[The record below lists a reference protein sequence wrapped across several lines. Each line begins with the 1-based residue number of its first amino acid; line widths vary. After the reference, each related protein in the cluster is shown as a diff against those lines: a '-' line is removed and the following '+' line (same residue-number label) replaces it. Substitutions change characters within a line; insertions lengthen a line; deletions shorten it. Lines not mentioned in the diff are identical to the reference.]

1 MGLLEGLRG
10 VLVFLT
16 SIPIGV
22 KQDSLKY
29 AAGYM
34 FLFPVVGAL
43 VGFVAGAAAWLMLHV
58 FSSLL
63 VGVLTLGI
71 ILLVTGLH
79 HTDGLLDFGDAVMFQ
94 GSSEEKIRVM
104 SDQKTGVGGLALCV
118 IVVLATAFS
127 IAGLSSGIVV
137 QGLVASEVSAKFAMV
152 LGAWCGKAA
161 HTGLGSCFI
170 EAVHGKHRLIRLV
183 VAAFLSLILVLP
195 LLWMI
200 GLATLMVGAT
210 VSFIMLMV
218 SRRSFGGM
226 TGDVLGATNEI
237 ARMFSLMAILLV
249 VRWV

>member
-1 MGLLEGLRG
+1 MDLLEGLRG

-29 AAGYM
+29 AANYM

-43 VGFVAGAAAWLMLHV
+43 VGFVAGVAAWLMLHV

-71 ILLVTGLH
+71 MLLVTGLH

-104 SDQKTGVGGLALCV
+104 GDQQIGVGGLALCV
-118 IVVLATAFS
+118 IVLLASAFS
-127 IAGLSSGIVV
+127 IAGLSRGMVV
-137 QGLVASEVSAKFAMV
+137 QGLVVSEVSAKFSMV
-152 LGAWCGKAA
+152 IGAWFGRAA
-161 HTGLGSCFI
+161 HTGLGSHFI
-170 EAVHGKHRLIRLV
+170 EAMHGSRRRIRLV
-183 VAAFLSLILVLP
+183 AATFLSLILVLP
-195 LLWMI
+195 LLWVV
-200 GLATLMVGAT
+200 GLAVLMVGVAS
-210 VSFIMLMV
+210 SFIMLMV
-218 SRRSFGGM
+218 SRRSFGGV

-249 VRWV
+249 AGWV